1 MDITQAMYKN
11 AKKNETKISIKCKF
25 LYAKN
30 NFIANLTRLLTPITT
45 NRSAVNYVITDR
57 DT

>member
-30 NFIANLTRLLTPITT
+30 NFIANLTRLLTT
-45 NRSAVNYVITDR
+45 NRSAVKYVITDR